1 MECCYQNTGIA
12 TSVAA
17 AIFEGDDLA
26 VAIGV
31 PLFYG
36 MCEAFF
42 LAIYCVVCWKLGWTK
57 APASDNFC
65 TVISTSYEVKE
76 MMEQEPESIE
86 VVLGAPGAPSD
97 LIFAETI
104 EGYQIDEVSLGS
116 LSIPDSRSVESLD
129 DTTHDDALSPDNN
142 VDTNTVEVEILEE
155 SEVDLATGQRVRGQY
170 ETVDLGSPT
179 VPKKASM
186 SPPRGTDLPP
196 LRGRT
201 KSHGAGN
208 PVKNAISSIR
218 AARSGKKYT
227 KASVSAADDDED
239 DDDVSSRHSID

>member
-76 MMEQEPESIE
+76 MMEQESESIE

-97 LIFAETI
+97 LIFAETK
-104 EGYQIDEVSLGS
+104 EGYQIDEVSLES
-116 LSIPDSRSVESLD
+116 LSIQDSRSVESLD
-129 DTTHDDALSPDNN
+129 DTTHDGALGPDNMGN
-142 VDTNTVEVEILEE
+142 NTVEVEILEE

-186 SPPRGTDLPP
+186 PPPRDTDLPP

-201 KSHGAGN
+201 KSHGGN

-227 KASVSAADDDED
+227 KASVSATDDDED
-239 DDDVSSRHSID
+239 DVLSRHSID